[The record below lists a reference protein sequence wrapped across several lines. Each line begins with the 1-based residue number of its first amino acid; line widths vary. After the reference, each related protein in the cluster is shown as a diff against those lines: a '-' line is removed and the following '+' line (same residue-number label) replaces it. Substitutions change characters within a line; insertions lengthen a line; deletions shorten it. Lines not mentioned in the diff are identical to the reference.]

1 MRHIF
6 VDSRDRVSGTSCD
19 FRIQLPETLSLEP
32 GHKMRVESL
41 RIPLTIPTIDAT
53 NNTIVLLLGATS
65 YTITIPQANYSG
77 PTIASVIQ
85 GLLNSTA
92 PGSWSVVYDVNNIA
106 MSISCSNPFTI
117 TGGTYA
123 ADLMAHPYT
132 QTANSYSFTY
142 VNMLGLDVCYLCSSK
157 FQTLDLV
164 GPGGS
169 HDTLMAC
176 NVAEPYGSVQE
187 FSMGTFSWIDVPRL
201 VTQSLDFQLRDR
213 YYSVLTMVPNIS
225 FVLIID

>member
-32 GHKMRVESL
+32 GHKMRIESL

-53 NNTIVLLLGATS
+53 NNTIVVLLGSTS
-65 YTITIPQANYSG
+65 YILTIPQANYSG
-77 PTIASVIQ
+77 ITIASVIQ

-117 TGGTYA
+117 TGGTYS

-132 QTANSYSFTY
+132 QTSNSYSFTY
-142 VNMLGLDVCYLCSSK
+142 VNMLGLDVCYLFVEIS
-157 FQTLDLV
+157 DL
-164 GPGGS
+164 GPRGS
-169 HDTLMAC
+169 R
-176 NVAEPYGSVQE
+176 
-187 FSMGTFSWIDVPRL
+187 RL
-201 VTQSLDFQLRDR
+201 TR
-213 YYSVLTMVPNIS
+213 YTHGL
-225 FVLIID
+225 